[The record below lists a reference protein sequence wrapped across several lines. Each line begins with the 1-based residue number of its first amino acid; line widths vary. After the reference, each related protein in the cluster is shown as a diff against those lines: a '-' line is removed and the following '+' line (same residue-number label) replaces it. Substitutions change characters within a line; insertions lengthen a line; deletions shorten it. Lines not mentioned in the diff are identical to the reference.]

1 MLCCTE
7 VGVIDD
13 RQGGLGWQVNRV
25 DLVKYI
31 RQEEGRRYVK
41 GTWFLH

>member
-1 MLCCTE
+1 MTGR
-7 VGVIDD
+7 VGWA
-13 RQGGLGWQVNRV
+13 WQVNRV

-31 RQEEGRRYVK
+31 RREEGRRCVK